1 MMKNVLVSWIGQHDL
16 NPSQGKNTGD
26 GPILSALKELGKFTK
41 IYLIANYPK
50 KETDKYVSW
59 LESQIDIEIVKE
71 NVKISSPIHFGDIHK
86 AADSILEKV
95 TKENKDCSIMIHLSP
110 GTPAMAAVW
119 ILLGKTKYNT
129 DFIQSSREKGTQDA
143 NIPFDITAEFL
154 PGLTKSSDQKI
165 QDIILS
171 QPTDTSEFNDII
183 TRNPL
188 VHKEIKKAKKLA
200 LSGVPV
206 LIQGESGTGKELFAK
221 AIHKASS
228 RNDQPIITVNCGA
241 LPKGLE
247 DSSLFGHKKG
257 SFTGAIENHKGFF
270 EEANKGTIFL
280 DEFGEL
286 PLSTQVKLLRV
297 IQENEIIRVGE
308 TKTIKIDVRIITA
321 TNQNL
326 IKKIQDGS
334 FREDLFYRIA
344 IGIITLPPLR
354 EREGDLNLLIDFLN
368 KQISKELS
376 LKGKYKKISIQG
388 INFILKHNW
397 PGNIRELKAC
407 LTRAIIW
414 SEGKEITEDD
424 IKESILTVS
433 NQHDTVL
440 NRNIGKGFILDDLLT
455 EVENHY
461 FDKALL
467 ESNQKT
473 TKASELLGFKN
484 YQTFKNRLE
493 KSSKK

>member
-1 MMKNVLVSWIGQHDL
+1 MENILVSWIGQHDL
-16 NPSQGKNTGD
+16 NPSQGKDSSD
-26 GPILSALKELGKFTK
+26 GPILSALKDLDKFTK

-59 LESQIDIEIVKE
+59 LKNQIDIGIVKE
-71 NVKISSPIHFGDIHK
+71 NVKISSPVHFGDIHK
-86 AADSILEKV
+86 AADSLLEKV
-95 TKENKDCSIMIHLSP
+95 TKENKNGSIMIHLSP

-129 DFIQSSREKGTQDA
+129 DFIQSSREKGTQYA

-154 PGLTKSSDQKI
+154 PGLVKSSDKKI

-188 VHKEIKKAKKLA
+188 VVKEIKKAKKLA
-200 LSGVPV
+200 LSNVPV
-206 LIQGESGTGKELFAK
+206 LIHGESGTGKELFAK
-221 AIHKASS
+221 AIHKAST
-228 RNDQPIITVNCGA
+228 RKNQPIITVNCGA

-257 SFTGAIENHKGFF
+257 SFTGAIDNHIGFF
-270 EEANKGTIFL
+270 EAADKGTIFL

-297 IQENEIIRVGE
+297 IQENEIMKVGE
-308 TKTIKIDVRIITA
+308 TKPKKIDVRLITA

-326 IKKIQDGS
+326 IQKVQEGV

-344 IGIITLPPLR
+344 IGVITLPPLR
-354 EREGDLNLLIDFLN
+354 DREGDLNLLIDFLN

-376 LKGKYKKISIQG
+376 LKGKYNNISIQG

-414 SEGKEITEDD
+414 SEGKEITEND
-424 IKESILTVS
+424 IKESIFTTS
-433 NQHDTVL
+433 SQHDSVL
-440 NRNIGKGFILDDLLT
+440 NRNIDEDFKIDELLS
-455 EVENHY
+455 EIEKHY
-461 FDKALL
+461 IEKALV
-467 ESNQKT
+467 ETNGKK
-473 TKASELLGFKN
+473 TKASELLGYNN
-484 YQTFKNRLE
+484 YQTLT
-493 KSSKK
+493 KKLKEFDIN